1 MKGKSSEET
10 VKKIRTYLGLRL
22 HSFVS
27 SIFLLAGERDHGTIY
42 KIMHVALDDVI
53 PFSEYFIVP
62 YMIWFFYVSGAVLYF
77 FFTDKQDYFRLCTFL
92 FIGMTISMMICTF
105 YPNGTDL
112 RVEVDPNKN
121 VFCYLVQMIHNSDT
135 PANVFPSIH
144 VYNSLGVHISVMNSE
159 RLRNHKW
166 VRRSSFIIMVAICMS
181 TVFLKQHSVV
191 DVTGAMVLAYVMY
204 QFVYG
209 NAYVLSHRAERQK
222 VTG

>member
-1 MKGKSSEET
+1 MKKLL
-10 VKKIRTYLGLRL
+10 KKYGHIWVCGYILLYLPYFFWLE
-22 HSFVS
+22 SV
-27 SIFLLAGERDHGTIY
+27 ITDNY

-166 VRRSSFIIMVAICMS
+166 VRRRSIYHHGGYLHVHCIFETAFGGRC
-181 TVFLKQHSVV
+181 HRCH
-191 DVTGAMVLAYVMY
+191 GAGLRHVPVCIWQCLC
-204 QFVYG
+204 
-209 NAYVLSHRAERQK
+209 
-222 VTG
+222 T

>member
-1 MKGKSSEET
+1 MKNLL
-10 VKKIRTYLGLRL
+10 KKYGHIWVCGYILLYLPYFFWLE
-22 HSFVS
+22 SV
-27 SIFLLAGERDHGTIY
+27 ITDNY

-144 VYNSLGVHISVMNSE
+144 VYNSVAAFSAIHTCKNLQK
-159 RLRNHKW
+159 HKGI
-166 VRRSSFIIMVAICMS
+166 RTGSFILTTLIVLS
-181 TVFLKQHSVV
+181 TMFLKQHSII
-191 DVTGAMVLAYVMY
+191 DVCGAFLMAYVIHY
-204 QFVYG
+204 LVYG
-209 NAYVLSHRAERQK
+209 YAADTEDKKITEKAL
-222 VTG
+222 G

>member
-1 MKGKSSEET
+1 MESQ
-10 VKKIRTYLGLRL
+10 VKILFKKYGHIWVCGYILLYLPYFFWLE
-22 HSFVS
+22 SV
-27 SIFLLAGERDHGTIY
+27 ITDNY

-62 YMIWFFYVSGAVLYF
+62 YMIGAVLYF

-209 NAYVLSHRAERQK
+209 NAYVLSHRTERQK

>member
-1 MKGKSSEET
+1 
-10 VKKIRTYLGLRL
+10 
-22 HSFVS
+22 
-27 SIFLLAGERDHGTIY
+27 
-42 KIMHVALDDVI
+42 
-53 PFSEYFIVP
+53 
-62 YMIWFFYVSGAVLYF
+62 
-77 FFTDKQDYFRLCTFL
+77 
-92 FIGMTISMMICTF
+92 MTISMMICTF

>member
-1 MKGKSSEET
+1 MKT
-10 VKKIRTYLGLRL
+10 LLKKYGHIWVCGYILLYLPYFFWLE
-22 HSFVS
+22 SV
-27 SIFLLAGERDHGTIY
+27 ITDNY